1 MPAIRKK
8 VHSELPS
15 GDPALLNRIAWARRW
30 VERDSSLEY
39 ATEAQLKAKA
49 GSGKRSRAEQG
60 LALRTLAW
68 HALWTGHMDTAMQ
81 HCLKAEGYLPE
92 SQHRDARAGIY
103 ALLAVVHYTRGRLD
117 LATCAVD
124 RGLWLLKDMTDGEAA
139 PAQTSLLLARATVQ
153 RLGGERAR
161 AGITLSRARELAPE
175 EHMPLV
181 EYCTA
186 RWLLSDGDMVKA
198 ADHAARSVDLA
209 SRDGNGV
216 MLSYAHAVQASVHT
230 AEGHPYE
237 ARLSFAQARKLGKAA
252 GDLFIDCIVHT
263 GLASV
268 ARSEKNTD
276 EAQTL
281 LREAA
286 RIAKRENYA
295 VLRKGIALDMAEC
308 FETAGDYKA
317 ALEQHKLAWRLQD
330 DMRMR

>member
-1 MPAIRKK
+1 M
-8 VHSELPS
+8 
-15 GDPALLNRIAWARRW
+15 
-30 VERDSSLEY
+30 ERDSSLEY

-60 LALRTLAW
+60 LALRTLGW
-68 HALWTGHMDTAMQ
+68 HALWTGRIDKAMQ

-92 SQHRDARAGIY
+92 GQHRDARAGIY

-124 RGLWLLKDMTDGEAA
+124 RGLWLIKDMSDSEGT

-175 EHMPLV
+175 EHMPLL

-186 RWLLSDGDMVKA
+186 RWLLSDGDLAKA

-209 SRDGNGV
+209 TRDGNGV
-216 MLSYAHAVQASVHT
+216 LLPYAHAVQGAVHD
-230 AEGHPYE
+230 AEGRPNE
-237 ARLSFAQARKLGKAA
+237 ARLSYAQARKLGQAA
-252 GDLFIDCIVHT
+252 DDAYVDCLVRT
-263 GLASV
+263 GLAHV
-268 ARSEKNTD
+268 ARTEKNVD
-276 EAQTL
+276 EAQAL

-286 RIAKRENYA
+286 RIAKRENYTL
-295 VLRKGIALDMAEC
+295 LRKGIALDLAEC
-308 FETAGDYKA
+308 FETTGDYKSA
-317 ALEQHKLAWRLQD
+317 VEQHKIAWRLQD
-330 DMRMR
+330 DMRLR